1 MLFTAYRT
9 FIVMAREIAI
19 ALQLIILSLT
29 LLVGIG
35 HGFKV
40 YVYMQVMLIFTGWAA
55 IGLVYLTLGLLRH
68 ATLALV
74 VYAVLLMLFVTFR
87 GFLTNVADMPDWL
100 VLLHYLLHTSQ
111 VNYVYEAM
119 MKIFWKRVDSIDSD

>member
-19 ALQLIILSLT
+19 ALRGYRSIVVDDTCAEHIILSLT

-35 HGFKV
+35 HDFKI

-74 VYAVLLMLFVTFR
+74 VCAVLLMLFVTFR
-87 GFLTNVADMPDWL
+87 GFMTNVTDMPDCSCYCTTCST
-100 VLLHYLLHTSQ
+100 LLKSTTCT
-111 VNYVYEAM
+111 
-119 MKIFWKRVDSIDSD
+119 RR